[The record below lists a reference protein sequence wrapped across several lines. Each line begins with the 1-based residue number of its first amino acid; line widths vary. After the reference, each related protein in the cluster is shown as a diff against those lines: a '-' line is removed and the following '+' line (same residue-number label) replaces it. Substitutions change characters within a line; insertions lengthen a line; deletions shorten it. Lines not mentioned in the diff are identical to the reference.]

1 MNRPFSSL
9 ISGQPDAL
17 KDLLAV
23 AVATLSCLANA
34 LIDKPSLVRSIGSI
48 TSHWHEVKSVN
59 CLSKYFKSKSKCS
72 VSSMLSELKSNL
84 SFFKVFSP
92 RPERTNA
99 SPIDSETDSRRSAL
113 EAIAKLMRLS
123 NALPSALMPTQ

>member
-1 MNRPFSSL
+1 
-9 ISGQPDAL
+9 
-17 KDLLAV
+17 
-23 AVATLSCLANA
+23 
-34 LIDKPSLVRSIGSI
+34 
-48 TSHWHEVKSVN
+48 
-59 CLSKYFKSKSKCS
+59 
-72 VSSMLSELKSNL
+72 MLSELKSNL